1 MKPHHKTTAS
11 LPVLNPHAAG
21 IDIGATEIFVA
32 VPEDTDTQPVR
43 CFPTFTQD
51 LQALADWLQQC
62 GVRTVA
68 MESTGV
74 YWIPLYEI
82 LEACGVQVCLVNAH
96 HLRSVPGRKTDVSDC
111 QWLQYLHACGLLH
124 ASFRPEAHV
133 CAVRALRRHRDNLIA
148 YAAAH
153 VQHMQKSLVQMNLQ
167 LQHVISDLSGKTGL
181 AIIDAILAGE
191 RDPERLADYR
201 DARIRAS
208 KETIVKSL
216 VGNYRAEHL
225 FTLKQ
230 ALDAYRHYQQLL
242 AECDQE
248 IERRLSE
255 FDSRIDVEQTASSA
269 PMHKK
274 RAHGNDIRLS
284 HTDLATELYRILGVD
299 LLEVPSLGTLTIH
312 TLFTEI
318 GRDLSAFPTDKHF
331 ASWLGLCPGNKISG
345 GKVLSSRTRKVRNR
359 AAQAL
364 RMAVPGLRN
373 SRCGLG
379 DYYRRM
385 CARMDKAAA
394 ITATAHKLAR
404 IIYHLLTTGERY
416 EEAVFAQDQERARL
430 RRERR
435 MRRDAAV
442 LGYQLVPQSPVT

>member
-1 MKPHHKTTAS
+1 MKRPPKTTAS
-11 LPVLNPHAAG
+11 LPVLTPHAAG
-21 IDIGATEIFVA
+21 IDIGAAEIFVA
-32 VPEDTDTQPVR
+32 VAEDVDPQPVR
-43 CFPTFTQD
+43 RFPTFTQD
-51 LQALADWLQQC
+51 LQALADWLVQC
-62 GVRTVA
+62 DVRTVA

-82 LEACGVQVCLVNAH
+82 LEARGLQVCLVNAH

-124 ASFRPEAHV
+124 ASFRPEEHV
-133 CAVRALRRHRDNLIA
+133 CAVRALMRHRDTLIT

-153 VQHMQKSLVQMNLQ
+153 LQHMQKSLVQMNLQ

-191 RDPERLADYR
+191 RDPQRLADYR
-201 DARIRAS
+201 DPRIRAS
-208 KETIVKSL
+208 KETLVKSL
-216 VGNYRAEHL
+216 VGNYRPEHL

-230 ALDAYRHYQQLL
+230 ALTAYRHYQQLIT
-242 AECDQE
+242 ECDQE
-248 IERRLSE
+248 IEKLLSE
-255 FDSRIDVEQTASSA
+255 FDSRIDPDPAASSA
-269 PMHKK
+269 PTPKT
-274 RAHGNDIRLS
+274 RPHGNDLRLS
-284 HTDLATELYRILGVD
+284 HTNLATELHRILGVD

-318 GRDLSAFPTDKHF
+318 GRDLSAFPSDKHF

-345 GKVLSSRTRKVRNR
+345 GKVLSSRTRQVRNR

-364 RMAVPGLRN
+364 RMAVASLRN

-379 DYYRRM
+379 DYLRRM

-416 EEAVFAQDQERARL
+416 DESVFEQDQERARQ

-435 MRRDAAV
+435 LRRDATA
-442 LGYQLVPQSPVT
+442 LGYQLVPQPPVT

>member
-1 MKPHHKTTAS
+1 MKQQPKTTAS
-11 LPVLNPHAAG
+11 LPVLKPHAAG
-21 IDIGATEIFVA
+21 IDIGATEVFVA
-32 VPEDTDTQPVR
+32 VPEDADAQPIR
-43 CFPTFTQD
+43 RFPTFTQD
-51 LQALADWLQQC
+51 LQTLAAWLGQC

-74 YWIPLYEI
+74 YWIPLFEL
-82 LEACGVQVCLVNAH
+82 LEARGFHVCLVNAH
-96 HLRSVPGRKTDVSDC
+96 HLHSVPGRKTDVCDC

-124 ASFRPEAHV
+124 ASFRPEEHV
-133 CAVRALRRHRDNLIA
+133 CAVRALMRHRTNLIA
-148 YAAAH
+148 YAASH

-167 LQHVISDLSGKTGL
+167 LHHVISDLSGKTGL
-181 AIIDAILAGE
+181 AMIDAILAGE
-191 RDPERLADYR
+191 RDPERLANLR
-201 DARIRAS
+201 DARLRAS

-216 VGNYRAEHL
+216 VGNYRPEHL

-248 IERRLSE
+248 IERLLSE
-255 FDSRIDVEQTASSA
+255 FDSRIDPEQAASSA
-269 PMHKK
+269 PAPKK
-274 RAHGNDIRLS
+274 RPSGNDIRLS
-284 HTDLATELYRILGVD
+284 HTDMATELHRILGVD
-299 LLEVPSLGTLTIH
+299 LLEVPSLGMLTIH
-312 TLFTEI
+312 TLLTEI
-318 GRDLSAFPTDKHF
+318 GRDLSAFPSDKHF

-345 GKVLSSRTRKVRNR
+345 GKVLSSRTRQVRNR

-364 RMAVPGLRN
+364 RMAVPGLRT

-379 DYYRRM
+379 DYFRRM

-416 EEAVFAQDQERARL
+416 DESVFEHDQERARQ

-435 MRRDAAV
+435 LRRDAIA

>member
-1 MKPHHKTTAS
+1 MKHQHKTTAS
-11 LPVLNPHAAG
+11 LPVLNSHAAG
-21 IDIGATEIFVA
+21 IDIGATEVFVA
-32 VPEDTDTQPVR
+32 VPEDVDPQPVR
-43 CFPTFTQD
+43 RFPTFTQD
-51 LQALADWLQQC
+51 LQSLADWLGQC

-74 YWIPLYEI
+74 YWIPLYEL
-82 LEACGVQVCLVNAH
+82 LEARGFAVCLVNAH
-96 HLRSVPGRKTDVSDC
+96 HLKSVPGRKTDVSDC
-111 QWLQYLHACGLLH
+111 QWLQYLHACGLLQ
-124 ASFRPEAHV
+124 ASFRPEEHV
-133 CAVRALRRHRDNLIA
+133 CAVRALMRHRTTLIA

-167 LQHVISDLSGKTGL
+167 LHHVISDLSGKTGL

-191 RDPERLADYR
+191 RDPEHLADLR
-201 DARIRAS
+201 DSRLRAS

-216 VGNYRAEHL
+216 VGNYRTEHL

-230 ALDAYRHYQQLL
+230 AQDAYRHYQQLI

-248 IERRLSE
+248 IERLLSE
-255 FDSRIDVEQTASSA
+255 FDSRIDPEQAVSSA
-269 PMHKK
+269 PAAKK
-274 RAHGNDIRLS
+274 RPSGNDIRLS
-284 HTDLATELYRILGVD
+284 HTDMATELHRILGVD

-318 GRDLSAFPTDKHF
+318 GRDLSAFPTAKHF
-331 ASWLGLCPGNKISG
+331 CSWLGLCPGNKISG
-345 GKVLSSRTRKVRNR
+345 GKVLSSRTRQVRNR

-404 IIYHLLTTGERY
+404 LIYHLFTTGERY
-416 EEAVFAQDQERARL
+416 DESVFEQDKEHARM

-435 MRRDAAV
+435 LRRDAIA
-442 LGYQLVPQSPVT
+442 LGYQLVPQPPVT